1 MADDGIL
8 LDDAEPFA
16 DFIRPCSDLER
27 RANAIEEGT

>member
-16 DFIRPCSDLER
+16 DLIKCFADLEQ
-27 RANAIEEGT
+27 RAKVKAA